1 MAKVSGARIVA
12 EALKAEGVKYVFGL
26 PGGQSCDVIYDGL
39 YDVPEVKPILVRHEE
54 AAAFMAYAYARLTG
68 EPSVCTGTVGPG
80 AQHLVA
86 GIAEAWSGCIP
97 MIAIAPQ
104 VSTEIEWMGALQEF
118 PQVPMFTPF
127 TKWSVRI
134 PRTDRIA
141 WYIRRAFQMATTGKP
156 GPVFIEIPADV
167 GSNKVEMPKYI
178 PSIRPLR
185 VRPSKD
191 QIRVAGELLL
201 NCEQPVI
208 VAGGGV
214 YLSRAFEELRKFAEM
229 FAIPVLT
236 SAGGKGTIPEDH
248 PLSVGCIGMYRT
260 DVGKKVWEEADLV
273 IGVGTRFE
281 EIESGEWVWFPK
293 EAKLIQADIDPM
305 EIGRNWIPEVSVI
318 GDAKLVL
325 EDLMEYCAKKVKKI
339 DYLEAPRIKEL
350 IKVKEEFEN
359 GLMNRL
365 NKTARFIKVLQI
377 IKEARKAFDRG
388 TILVH
393 ENGSL
398 DTWSYSYFPVLEPG
412 IDVMPAG
419 QTCMGFGVAGVIGA
433 QLAMPE
439 RQAVCITG
447 DGAFQMMMDNLS
459 VAVQYKLHP
468 TWIILNN
475 YSLGWI
481 KYWQHSYYG
490 GRHISVD
497 FEAQPNFVK
506 IAEAHGCYGQKIDKP
521 QEVKKALKNAV
532 RANREKIPAV
542 LDFIVDPFDFHPGF
556 KEFHELLTSQK

>member
-1 MAKVSGARIVA
+1 
-12 EALKAEGVKYVFGL
+12 
-26 PGGQSCDVIYDGL
+26 
-39 YDVPEVKPILVRHEE
+39 
-54 AAAFMAYAYARLTG
+54 
-68 EPSVCTGTVGPG
+68 
-80 AQHLVA
+80 
-86 GIAEAWSGCIP
+86 
-97 MIAIAPQ
+97 
-104 VSTEIEWMGALQEF
+104 
-118 PQVPMFTPF
+118 
-127 TKWSVRI
+127 
-134 PRTDRIA
+134 
-141 WYIRRAFQMATTGKP
+141 
-156 GPVFIEIPADV
+156 
-167 GSNKVEMPKYI
+167 
-178 PSIRPLR
+178 
-185 VRPSKD
+185 
-191 QIRVAGELLL
+191 
-201 NCEQPVI
+201 
-208 VAGGGV
+208 
-214 YLSRAFEELRKFAEM
+214 
-229 FAIPVLT
+229 
-236 SAGGKGTIPEDH
+236 
-248 PLSVGCIGMYRT
+248 
-260 DVGKKVWEEADLV
+260 
-273 IGVGTRFE
+273 
-281 EIESGEWVWFPK
+281 
-293 EAKLIQADIDPM
+293 M

-325 EDLMEYCAKKVKKI
+325 EDLMEYCTKKVKKI

-359 GLMNRL
+359 DLMNRL

-481 KYWQHSYYG
+481 KYWQQSYYG

-506 IAEAHGCYGQKIDKP
+506 IAEAHGCYGEKIDKP